1 MKVFIIGTG
10 NVATALGKAVVKSGH
25 QLAGLL
31 GRDEKKTTSLANKL
45 KCRIYTDPEQIPLA
59 ADIYIIAIKDD
70 AIFRVIKTLPPVKG
84 IVAHTSGASPA
95 GILKKFAHSGVLY
108 PVQTIT
114 KNYPSSFR
122 GVPFCIEGSDE
133 QTLKKLMRFAGS
145 ISGELYVLDSDQ
157 RAAIHVAAVFAN
169 NFSNYLLGIATE
181 ILQQQHLPAALIGPL
196 AQSTVKNALT
206 RGAFASQTG
215 PAVRNDLDTIA
226 RHLEFL
232 KNNKEHTA
240 LYNLLTAQIRN
251 VHNKKKQ

>member
-10 NVATALGKAVVKSGH
+10 NVAIALGKAVVKSGH
-25 QLAGLL
+25 HLAGVL
-31 GRDEKKTTSLANKL
+31 GRDEKKTTSLATKL
-45 KCRIYTDPEQIPLA
+45 KCRFYTDPAQIPIA

-70 AIFRVIKTLPPVKG
+70 AITGVIKTLPPVKG

-114 KNYPSSFR
+114 KNYPSSFK
-122 GVPFCIEGSDE
+122 GIPFCIEGSDE
-133 QTLKKLMRFAGS
+133 LTLKKLMRFAGS
-145 ISGELYVLDSDQ
+145 ISDEIYVLNSDQ
-157 RAAIHVAAVFAN
+157 RAALHVAAVFAN
-169 NFSNYLLGIATE
+169 NFTNYLLGIATE
-181 ILQQQHLPAALIGPL
+181 ILHQQHLPATLLGPL
-196 AQSTVKNALT
+196 GHSTVKNAFT
-206 RGAFASQTG
+206 KGAIASQTG

-251 VHNKKKQ
+251 VHNKKKK